1 MTARELLLSATTVP
15 TETVPVPE
23 LGAGVTFTLRGMTGE
38 GRDAFELSLT
48 ALTANQKKRVPDPTN
63 YRAKLLVFSIVDPET
78 GALLFTPNDIADVGK
93 IRGDVLGR
101 LADVAQRLSGLRKE
115 DFEDAEKN

>member
-1 MTARELLLSATTVP
+1 MTAREMLLGATTVP

-23 LGAGVTFTLRGMTGE
+23 LGAGTTFTLRGMTGE
-38 GRDAFELSLT
+38 ERDAFELSLT
-48 ALTANQKKRVPDPTN
+48 AMTANQKKRVPDPKN
-63 YRAKLLVFSIVDPET
+63 YRAKLLVFSIVDSET
-78 GALLFTPNDIADVGK
+78 GALLFTPNDVVDVGK

-115 DFEDAEKN
+115 DVEDAEKN

>member
-1 MTARELLLSATTVP
+1 MLLGATTVP

-23 LGAGVTFTLRGMTGE
+23 LGAGTTFTLRGMTGE
-38 GRDAFELSLT
+38 ERDAFELSLT
-48 ALTANQKKRVPDPTN
+48 AMTANQKKRVPDPKN
-63 YRAKLLVFSIVDPET
+63 YRAKLLVFSIVDSET
-78 GALLFTPNDIADVGK
+78 GALLFTPNDVVDVGK

-115 DFEDAEKN
+115 DVEDAEKN